1 MKTILTTL
9 IVALWFN
16 VSLSQQ
22 SNYFLVNLAI
32 NENSK
37 FNKNNN
43 INTVLYKKITELSN
57 KVEGVIIDKYSDY
70 YLVCDVY
77 TTQSKTSNA
86 GFLPVGSYKV
96 NLKLNLIYKSG
107 GKIFK
112 QLNFT
117 NDYAVNTEIEALEN
131 IVNDFTF
138 TDSELNDFFIEGSK
152 KMKKFYS
159 ENCNLVIE
167 SAKKYQSIGE
177 PEKALAICLSIPSDV
192 PCYNSISGLT
202 KDLHTSLSYKSDYG
216 IFLSAQDYVSKGD
229 YESAFTTLE
238 NISIYSQFYSQA
250 QTLSKQINDFIFN
263 QKELQKK
270 KELVESQ
277 QKLKETEIEFQ
288 QKLNELQAS
297 INSANIEIAIQKNQS
312 VRQIAIENQE
322 NQRQIKAMEFQS
334 QERKEMIK
342 TAGNLLNSYINR
354 PQPKQDTNFYIIR

>member
-1 MKTILTTL
+1 MRKIVTVL
-9 IVALWFN
+9 IVALCFN
-16 VSLSQQ
+16 VAFTQQ

-37 FNKNNN
+37 LNQNSN
-43 INTVLYKKITELSN
+43 INSVLYKKLTELSN
-57 KVEGVIIDKYSDY
+57 KVQGVIIDNYSDY

-77 TTQSKTSNA
+77 TTQSKTSKA
-86 GFLPVGSYKV
+86 GFLPVGMYKV

-117 NDYAVNTEIEALEN
+117 NEYAVNTESEALEN
-131 IVNDFTF
+131 IVNDFSF
-138 TDSELNDFFIEGSK
+138 NEVELTDFFIEGSK

-167 SAKKYQSIGE
+167 SAKKYQRIGE

-202 KDLHTSLSYKSDYG
+202 KDLYTSLSYKSDYS
-216 IFLSAQDYVSKGD
+216 IFLNAQDFVSKGD
-229 YESAFTTLE
+229 YQSAFSTLKT
-238 NISIYSQFYSQA
+238 ISIYSQFYSKGQA
-250 QTLSKQINDFIFN
+250 LSKQINDFIFN

-270 KELVESQ
+270 IELSESQ
-277 QKLKETEIEFQ
+277 QRLKESEIELQ
-288 QKLNELQAS
+288 QKRNELQES
-297 INSANIEIAIQKNQS
+297 INIANIEIANQKNES
-312 VRQIAIENQE
+312 DRQIAIENQE

-342 TAGNLLNSYINR
+342 TAGNLLGAYINR
-354 PQPKQDTNFYIIR
+354 PQPKRESNFYIIR